1 MVADRGER
9 RGNCVARALVGPRRS
24 NHWIIQAEVAIR
36 RRQGSGETAVK
47 KLD

>member
-9 RGNCVARALVGPRRS
+9 RGNCVARALVGSRRS
-24 NHWIIQAEVAIR
+24 NWIIQAEVPIR